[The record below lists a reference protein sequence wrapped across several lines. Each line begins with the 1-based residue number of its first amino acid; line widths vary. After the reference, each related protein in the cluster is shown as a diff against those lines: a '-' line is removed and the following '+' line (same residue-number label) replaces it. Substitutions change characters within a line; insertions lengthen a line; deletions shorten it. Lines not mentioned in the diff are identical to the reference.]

1 MKMPI
6 GDKFALIER
15 CRGCPNAVVDPL
27 EAETVLAKVIEET
40 GFEERQKE
48 RLKTGSPLY
57 HQVFRIA
64 IAGCPNSCSQPQIK
78 DFGVQGQARPG
89 PGEGCTGCG
98 ECVAAC
104 PDGLIRLSES
114 GPVIDF
120 SRCLNCALCVRAC
133 PAEALK
139 VDQRG
144 YKILI
149 GGKLGRRPRLASTM
163 ARLGNEAEL
172 AAALKK
178 AFMFL
183 LEHGRPHERLGDLVD
198 RCGNVNILPKT

>member
-1 MKMPI
+1 MKMPV
-6 GDKFALIER
+6 GDKFVLIER
-15 CRGCPNAVVDPL
+15 CRGCRNAVIDPL
-27 EAETVLAKVIEET
+27 ETEKILAKVIAET

-48 RLKTGSPLY
+48 RLKTEKPLY
-57 HQVFRIA
+57 HQVFRIS

-98 ECVAAC
+98 ECVEAC
-104 PDGLIRLSES
+104 PDSLIRLSES

-133 PAEALK
+133 PVEALRI
-139 VDQRG
+139 DQRG
-144 YKILI
+144 YRILI

-163 ARLGNEAEL
+163 APLGNSADL
-172 AAALKK
+172 ADALKK
-178 AFMFL
+178 AFML
-183 LEHGRPHERLGDLVD
+183 LLAHGRLHDRLGDLID
-198 RCGNVNILPKT
+198 RNKDAEIVP